1 MKATVLKAIT
11 FLILGSFISSNV
23 MAAPECAENV
33 CSVGSPVDKRA
44 CGCPVNDGEDKV
56 RDDFESIDA
65 IIAAV
70 KTKLSPEKIKKLQEA
85 LDQLNGHGENKIA
98 KLSPGDISKV
108 TSGELSCGV
117 LFARDNISCLNLDKQ
132 SSVFSICG
140 CAQSELQESLTGRS
154 SNCSITPGATSAV
167 CRGEE
172 YELVGSSAIGSET
185 SRRRQLPI
193 LNGPG
198 IDRGYDSPLESSNG
212 R

>member
-1 MKATVLKAIT
+1 MKSTAIKTIT
-11 FLILGSFISSNV
+11 FLILASFASSSV
-23 MAAPECAENV
+23 MAALECAEDV

-44 CGCPVNDGEDKV
+44 CGCPVNDGEDQV
-56 RDDFESIDA
+56 RNDFESIDA

-70 KTKLSPEKIKKLQEA
+70 KSRKLSPKEIKKFQEA

-98 KLSPGDISKV
+98 QISPGDISKV

-140 CAQSELQESLTGRS
+140 CAQTELQERLTGRS

-167 CRGEE
+167 CSGEE

-185 SRRRQLPI
+185 SRRRELPI
-193 LNGPG
+193 INGPG
-198 IDRGYDSPLESSNG
+198 IDRGYDLSLIHI
-212 R
+212 